1 MKKSIVLFAML
12 GIVLVSFGQKKKV
25 TTSATISFDA
35 ATPTDALPKAT
46 NKTSVAS
53 INPKT
58 GEVAFESIMKSFAFS
73 NPMMQEHFNGAKWL
87 DSDKFPKAS
96 FKGKIANL
104 SDVNFAKDGTY
115 TANIEGDLTIHGKKN
130 AVTTTAAVI
139 VKGKAVSTT
148 TDFTIKLADYG
159 VDVSGA
165 GGKIAAEPKITVAAS
180 FK

>member
-1 MKKSIVLFAML
+1 MKKSIILFAML
-12 GIVLVSFGQKKKV
+12 AIVTVSFAQKKKT

-35 ATPTDALPKAT
+35 VTPTDALPKAT
-46 NKTSVAS
+46 NKTSIAS

-58 GEVAFESIMKSFAFS
+58 GEVAFESIMKSFAFT

-104 SDVNFAKDGTY
+104 ADVNFAKDGTY

-130 AVTTTAAVI
+130 PVTTTASVV
-139 VKGKAVSTT
+139 VKGKTLSTT
-148 TDFTIKLADYG
+148 SDFTIKLADYG